1 MYKKSSAMIKQR
13 GDYMKYKN
21 LTLKYALVNAAF
33 MFMVCATVGYSYN
46 FLSQSGIADGTV
58 GILITAVSLCGLI
71 GQTLSGSII
80 DKSETIDEKK
90 FISMSLIAVMAL
102 GVVLALVPAGSVL
115 MMIVSVICFTSASIG
130 MPFLNSMAF
139 IYEKDGQ
146 TINYGLC
153 RGIGSAAWAVGSS
166 LIGQLW
172 SIMGRTILPWYV
184 VAFAA
189 ICFVLVNLMPTPS
202 AEAEAA
208 AAASEVTKEE
218 AHKDLSYGAFFSK
231 YRKAMIV
238 ALAMIL
244 MYFCHMMIQTYMAKV
259 IGNIMGAAA
268 NETGAV
274 ESVQGNALF
283 IAAIVELPTMFL
295 FSKIIEK
302 ISIHKVMI
310 FASII
315 WSVKHVL
322 TWLCPNVIMLY
333 IIMVLQMLSYA
344 ALVPALVYFANES
357 VEAQDRNKS
366 QAIFAATATVGT
378 LLASLIGGQLFQ
390 FMSVSAVLFIA
401 VIASCIGTVLMFIG
415 IKAIEA

>member
-1 MYKKSSAMIKQR
+1 
-13 GDYMKYKN
+13 MKYKN

-33 MFMVCATVGYSYN
+33 MFMICATVGYAYN

-80 DKSETIDEKK
+80 DKSEKIDEKK
-90 FISMSLIAVMAL
+90 FISMSLIAVIAL
-102 GVVLALVPAGSVL
+102 AVILALVPAGSVL
-115 MMIVSVICFTSASIG
+115 MMIVAVICFTSASIG

-146 TINYGLC
+146 KINYGLC

-184 VAFAA
+184 VGFAVL
-189 ICFVLVNLMPTPS
+189 CFVLVSLMPTPS
-202 AEAEAA
+202 AAAEAA
-208 AAASEVTKEE
+208 AAASGAEIE
-218 AHKDLSYGAFFSK
+218 AAPKDLSYGAFFSK
-231 YRKAMIV
+231 YGKAMIV
-238 ALAMIL
+238 AAAMVL
-244 MYFCHMMIQTYMAKV
+244 MYFCHMMINTYMAKV
-259 IGNIMGAAA
+259 IANIMGEAA
-268 NETGAV
+268 NATGAV

-310 FASII
+310 FASIA
-315 WSVKHVL
+315 WSAKHVL
-322 TWLCPNVIMLY
+322 TWLCPNVFILY
-333 IIMVLQMLSYA
+333 AVMALQMLSYA

-401 VIASCIGTVLMFIG
+401 AAVSCAGTVLMFIG
-415 IKAIEA
+415 IKAVEAE

>member
-1 MYKKSSAMIKQR
+1 MIKQR

-21 LTLKYALVNAAF
+21 LTLKYALVNASF
-33 MFMVCATVGYSYN
+33 MFMVCATVGYAYN

-115 MMIVSVICFTSASIG
+115 MMIVSVICFTFASIG

-189 ICFVLVNLMPTPS
+189 LSFVLVNLMPTPS

-208 AAASEVTKEE
+208 AAASDATKE
-218 AHKDLSYGAFFSK
+218 APKDLSYGAFFSK
-231 YRKAMIV
+231 YGKAMIV
-238 ALAMIL
+238 AVAMIL

-259 IGNIMGAAA
+259 IGNIMGDAA
-268 NETGAV
+268 NATGAV

-322 TWLCPNVIMLY
+322 TWLCPNVIVLY
-333 IIMVLQMLSYA
+333 MIMVLQMLSYA

-401 VIASCIGTVLMFIG
+401 VIASCAGTVLMFIG
-415 IKAIEA
+415 IKAVESK

>member
-1 MYKKSSAMIKQR
+1 
-13 GDYMKYKN
+13 MKYKN
-21 LTLKYALVNAAF
+21 LTLKYALVNASF
-33 MFMVCATVGYSYN
+33 MFMVCATVGYAYN

-115 MMIVSVICFTSASIG
+115 MMIVSVICFTFASIG

-189 ICFVLVNLMPTPS
+189 LSFVLVNLMPTPS

-208 AAASEVTKEE
+208 AAASDATKE
-218 AHKDLSYGAFFSK
+218 APKDLSYGAFFSK
-231 YRKAMIV
+231 YGKAMIV
-238 ALAMIL
+238 AVAMIL

-259 IGNIMGAAA
+259 IGNIMGDAA
-268 NETGAV
+268 NATGAV

-322 TWLCPNVIMLY
+322 TWLCPNVIVLY
-333 IIMVLQMLSYA
+333 MIMVLQMLSYA

-401 VIASCIGTVLMFIG
+401 VIASCAGTVLMFIG
-415 IKAIEA
+415 IKAVESK

>member
-1 MYKKSSAMIKQR
+1 
-13 GDYMKYKN
+13 MKYKN

-102 GVVLALVPAGSVL
+102 GVVLAFVPAGSVL

-218 AHKDLSYGAFFSK
+218 APKDLSYGAFFSK

-244 MYFCHMMIQTYMAKV
+244 MYFCHMMINTYMAKV

-322 TWLCPNVIMLY
+322 TWLCPNVIVLY
-333 IIMVLQMLSYA
+333 MIMVLQMLSYA

-401 VIASCIGTVLMFIG
+401 VIASCAGTVLMFIG
-415 IKAIEA
+415 IKAVESK

>member
-1 MYKKSSAMIKQR
+1 
-13 GDYMKYKN
+13 MKYKN

-218 AHKDLSYGAFFSK
+218 APKDLSYGAFFSK
-231 YRKAMIV
+231 YRKAVIA

-244 MYFCHMMIQTYMAKV
+244 MYFCHMMINTYMAKV

-322 TWLCPNVIMLY
+322 TWLCPNVIVLY
-333 IIMVLQMLSYA
+333 MIMVLQMLSYA

-401 VIASCIGTVLMFIG
+401 VIASCAGTVLMFIG
-415 IKAIEA
+415 IKAVESK

>member
-1 MYKKSSAMIKQR
+1 
-13 GDYMKYKN
+13 MKYKYLN
-21 LTLKYALVNAAF
+21 LKYALINASF
-33 MFMVCATVGYSYN
+33 MLMVAATAGYSYN
-46 FLSQSGIADGTV
+46 FLSQSGFSDGTV
-58 GILITAVSLCGLI
+58 GIIITSISLCGLI
-71 GQTLSGSII
+71 GQPFAGSLV
-80 DKSETIDEKK
+80 DKSETLDEKK
-90 FISMSLIAVMAL
+90 FISMAMIATI
-102 GVVLALVPAGSVL
+102 VLAALLAFLPQGSFL
-115 MMIVSVICFTSASIG
+115 MIIATVACFFCATVSLPLF
-130 MPFLNSMAF
+130 NSMAF

-218 AHKDLSYGAFFSK
+218 APKDLSYGAFFSK
-231 YRKAMIV
+231 YGKAMIV
-238 ALAMIL
+238 AVAMIL
-244 MYFCHMMIQTYMAKV
+244 MYFCHMMINTYMAKV

-322 TWLCPNVIMLY
+322 TWLCPNVIVLY
-333 IIMVLQMLSYA
+333 MIMVLQMLSYA

-401 VIASCIGTVLMFIG
+401 VIASCAGTVLMFIG
-415 IKAIEA
+415 IKAVESK

>member
-1 MYKKSSAMIKQR
+1 MIKQR

-21 LTLKYALVNAAF
+21 LTLKYALVNASF
-33 MFMVCATVGYSYN
+33 MFMVCASVGYSYN

-80 DKSETIDEKK
+80 DKSEKIDEKK

-102 GVVLALVPAGSVL
+102 GVVLAIVPAGSVL
-115 MMIVSVICFTSASIG
+115 MMIVSVICFTFASIG

-189 ICFVLVNLMPTPS
+189 LSFVLVNLMPTPS

-208 AAASEVTKEE
+208 AAASEITKEE
-218 AHKDLSYGAFFSK
+218 APKDLSYGAFFSK
-231 YRKAMIV
+231 YGKAMIV
-238 ALAMIL
+238 AVAMIL
-244 MYFCHMMIQTYMAKV
+244 LYFCHMLINTYMAKV
-259 IGNIMGAAA
+259 IGNIMGDAA
-268 NETGAV
+268 NATGAV

-310 FASII
+310 FAAVVY
-315 WSVKHVL
+315 SVKHIL
-322 TWLCPNVIMLY
+322 TWLCPNVIVLY
-333 IIMVLQMLSYA
+333 MIMVLQMLSYA

-366 QAIFAATATVGT
+366 QAIFAATMTVGT
-378 LLASLIGGQLFQ
+378 LLASLVGGQLFQ
-390 FMSVSAVLFIA
+390 FMSVSAVLF
-401 VIASCIGTVLMFIG
+401 VGVVASCIGTVLMFIG
-415 IKAIEA
+415 IKAVEAK

>member
-1 MYKKSSAMIKQR
+1 
-13 GDYMKYKN
+13 MKYKN

-102 GVVLALVPAGSVL
+102 GVVLAFVPAGSVL

-218 AHKDLSYGAFFSK
+218 APKDLSYGAFFSK
-231 YRKAMIV
+231 YGKAMIV
-238 ALAMIL
+238 AVAMIL
-244 MYFCHMMIQTYMAKV
+244 MYFCHMMINTYMAKV

-322 TWLCPNVIMLY
+322 TWLCPNVIVLY
-333 IIMVLQMLSYA
+333 MIMVLQMLSYA

-401 VIASCIGTVLMFIG
+401 VIASCAGTVLMFIG
-415 IKAIEA
+415 IKAVESK

>member
-1 MYKKSSAMIKQR
+1 MIKQR

-102 GVVLALVPAGSVL
+102 GVVLAFVPAGSVL

-218 AHKDLSYGAFFSK
+218 APKDLSYGAFFSK
-231 YRKAMIV
+231 YGKAMIV
-238 ALAMIL
+238 AVAMIL
-244 MYFCHMMIQTYMAKV
+244 MYFCHMMINTYMAKV

-322 TWLCPNVIMLY
+322 TWLCPNVIVLY
-333 IIMVLQMLSYA
+333 MIMVLQMLSYA

-401 VIASCIGTVLMFIG
+401 VIASCAGTVLMFIG
-415 IKAIEA
+415 IKAVESK

>member
-1 MYKKSSAMIKQR
+1 MIKQR

-218 AHKDLSYGAFFSK
+218 APKDLSYGAFFSK
-231 YRKAMIV
+231 YGKAMIV
-238 ALAMIL
+238 AVAMIL
-244 MYFCHMMIQTYMAKV
+244 MYFCHMMINTYMAKV

-322 TWLCPNVIMLY
+322 TWLCPNVIVLY
-333 IIMVLQMLSYA
+333 MIMVLQMLSYA

-401 VIASCIGTVLMFIG
+401 VIASCAGTVLMFIG
-415 IKAIEA
+415 IKAVESK